1 MKKDEFATA
10 ILQHGI
16 INTESGKKNGKM
28 KKRLL
33 CRLLGAVFFLLQSSV
48 FFSCDSYIDITPKGA
63 ITVDSVRQYYELVVY
78 PMRCY
83 NPSSYFYLSDDA
95 WAKESNIIGY
105 ESTSFHG
112 INFTFNEQADRT
124 ILHDNNLYA
133 NMYAY
138 ILRMNLIIDNIDD
151 AIGEQE
157 LKTLAKA
164 EARTFR
170 AFDHFL
176 AVNTYAKAYDPATAS
191 NDGGVC
197 IMNHYDLESVP
208 QKATVAQVYDFI
220 IRELEESV
228 ELLQEKPENIYHPN
242 RAYGYGLLAQV
253 YLFHRDWEKARDAAL
268 KSLALNSTL
277 VDYNPIKSAGGLS
290 RFKDYNRDNN
300 PEVLSYM
307 WMGSGWTTE
316 EAALYYYGLISPELK
331 GLFEANDLRYSL
343 FLRDSGASIA
353 NWFDTGSGAAIWTPA
368 NTTERFTYMSV
379 GMRTSEVYLTLA
391 EAYARL
397 GDLSNAANYVNQLRA
412 KRLSGTGTD
421 IAVPSSQ
428 VDMMNTIIAERRKE
442 LLFGFHRFFD
452 LKRFNLEPEY
462 QKTITRTFPVVNIT
476 EASPQKTYTLRPDSR
491 LYIIP
496 FPRSA
501 RDKNPN
507 LTLNTDE

>member
-1 MKKDEFATA
+1 MNIKVY
-10 ILQHGI
+10 I
-16 INTESGKKNGKM
+16 GKGLKGLVK
-28 KKRLL
+28 
-33 CRLLGAVFFLLQSSV
+33 GFLPFYLFTFLPFLS
-48 FFSCDSYIDITPKGA
+48 SCDSYIDITPKGA
-63 ITVDSVRQYYELVVY
+63 VTVDSARQYYELIVN

-83 NPSSYFYLSDDA
+83 NPASYYYLTDDA
-95 WAKESNIIGY
+95 WAKESNILGY

-124 ILHDNNLYA
+124 LLADNNLYE

-138 ILRMNLIIDNIDD
+138 ILRMNLIIDNIDEAD
-151 AIGEQE
+151 GSQE
-157 LKTLAKA
+157 LKALAKA

-176 AVNTYAKAYDPATAS
+176 AVNTFAKAYDPATAG

-197 IMNHYDLESVP
+197 ILDHYDLEATPKKS
-208 QKATVAQVYDFI
+208 TVAQVYDFI

-228 ELLQEKPENIYHPN
+228 PLLQEKPENIYHPN
-242 RAYGYGLLAQV
+242 RAYGYGLLSQV
-253 YLFHRDWEKARDAAL
+253 YLFHRDWEKARQAAEASL
-268 KSLALNSTL
+268 KLNSAL
-277 VDYNPIKSAGGLS
+277 VDYNVIKDAGGVA
-290 RFKDYNRDNN
+290 RCKDFNRENN

-331 GLFEANDLRYSL
+331 QLFEPDDLRYSL
-343 FLRDSGASIA
+343 FLRDTGTSIV

-368 NTTERFTYMSV
+368 TTSERFTYMTV
-379 GMRTSEVYLTLA
+379 GLRTAEVFLIAA
-391 EAYARL
+391 EANARL
-397 GDLSNAANYVNQLRA
+397 GNLDAAADYVNRLRA
-412 KRLSGTGTD
+412 KRLSTLNTQHST
-421 IAVPSSQ
+421 PNSQ
-428 VDMMNTIIAERRKE
+428 QEMVQTIIQERRKE

-452 LKRFNLEPEY
+452 LKRLNTEPEY
-462 QKTITRTFPVVNIT
+462 RKTVTRTFPVVNVSET
-476 EASPQKTYTLRPDSR
+476 YPQKTYTLRPDSR

>member
-1 MKKDEFATA
+1 MIRHLPSYIFHLTSF
-10 ILQHGI
+10 I
-16 INTESGKKNGKM
+16 ICHLSFCVTLS
-28 KKRLL
+28 
-33 CRLLGAVFFLLQSSV
+33 
-48 FFSCDSYIDITPKGA
+48 SCDSYIDITPKGA
-63 ITVDSVRQYYELVVY
+63 VTVDSARQYYELIVN

-83 NPSSYFYLSDDA
+83 NPAPYFYLTDDA
-95 WAKESNIIGY
+95 WAKESNILGY

-124 ILHDNNLYA
+124 LLSDNNLYE

-138 ILRMNLIIDNIDD
+138 ILRMNLIIDNIDH
-151 AIGEQE
+151 AEGSQE

-176 AVNTYAKAYDPATAS
+176 AVNTYAKAYNPETATQ
-191 NDGGVC
+191 DGGVC
-197 IMNHYDLESVP
+197 IMDHYDLEATP
-208 QKATVAQVYDFI
+208 QKASVAEVYDFI
-220 IRELEESV
+220 IRELEEAV
-228 ELLQEKPENIYHPN
+228 PLLQEKPENIYHPN
-242 RAYGYGLLAQV
+242 KAYGYGLLAQV
-253 YLFHRDWEKARDAAL
+253 YLFHRDWEKAKQAAL
-268 KSLALNSTL
+268 ASLKLNDAL
-277 VDYNPIKSAGGLS
+277 VDYNVIKNAGGVALY
-290 RFKDYNRDNN
+290 KNYNRDNN

-307 WMGSGWTTE
+307 WMGSGWTLE

-331 GLFEANDLRYSL
+331 NLFESNDLRYSL
-343 FLRDSGASIA
+343 FLRDKGSSIV

-368 NTTERFTYMSV
+368 TTSERFTYMTV
-379 GMRTSEVYLTLA
+379 GLRTAEVYLTLA

-397 GDLSNAANYVNQLRA
+397 GDLNNATDYVNRLRA
-412 KRLSGTGTD
+412 KRLSDTSTD
-421 IAVPSSQ
+421 IAPQTSQ
-428 VDMMNTIIAERRKE
+428 TDMMNTIITERRKE

-452 LKRFNLEPEY
+452 LKRLNIDPEY
-462 QKTITRTFPVVNIT
+462 RKTITRTFPVVNISET
-476 EASPQKTYTLRPDSR
+476 YPQKTYTLQPDSR